1 MIHVDMENFQPP
13 PEPSADVSA
22 AQSNIMLFLGLFLL
36 ILAFFILLV
45 SISTR
50 QDIKSTAVMD
60 SLSSAF
66 KSVLPPTPELSR
78 FLSKDGAVL
87 SGAPLQSQVS
97 ELFSTSIKVVQ
108 VKTVQPGKLM
118 RIILRSNALFL
129 DGDTQIRPG
138 QFALLDRIVAS
149 LSGRPPGLHY
159 EMQFVIGSKYTSDK
173 TIPVGQTLEMKR
185 ASAFIQEMLARGAP
199 PDSLSIGME
208 PGDPEEIAIWFNVR
222 FPDEILLK
230 PLPPEPVD
238 LPAVPESDGAILVP
252 AEQAL

>member
-1 MIHVDMENFQPP
+1 MENFQVP
-13 PEPSADVSA
+13 PEPRAEVSA
-22 AQSNIMLFLGLFLL
+22 APSSTTLFLGLYLL

-66 KSVLPPTPELSR
+66 KSVLPPSPELSS

-97 ELFSTSIKVVQ
+97 ELFSTSIKVVK

-118 RIILRSNALFL
+118 RIVLRSKALFL

-138 QFALLDRIVAS
+138 QLALLDRIVAS

-159 EMQFVIGSKYTSDK
+159 EMQFVIGSNYTSDK
-173 TIPVGQTLEMKR
+173 NLPVGQTLEMRR

-208 PGDPEEIAIWFNVR
+208 PGDPEQIKIWFNVR
-222 FPDEILLK
+222 FPDEIQLK
-230 PLPPEPVD
+230 PLVPESVD
-238 LPAVPESDGAILVP
+238 LPTAPESDGTIQLP
-252 AEQAL
+252 AEQTP

>member
-1 MIHVDMENFQPP
+1 MENFLPP
-13 PEPSADVSA
+13 PEPRADDR
-22 AQSNIMLFLGLFLL
+22 AQSSNTALFLCIFLL

-45 SISTR
+45 SVSTH
-50 QDIKSTAVMD
+50 QDIKGTAVMD
-60 SLSSAF
+60 SLSLAF
-66 KSVLPPTPELSR
+66 KSVLPPSPELSK

-97 ELFSTSIKVVQ
+97 ELFTTAIKVVQ

-118 RIILRSNALFL
+118 RIVLRSKALFL

-159 EMQFVIGSKYTSDK
+159 EMQFVIGSRYTSDK
-173 TIPVGQTLEMKR
+173 TLPVGQTLEMKR
-185 ASAFIQEMLARGAP
+185 ASAFVQEMLARGAP

-208 PGDPEEIAIWFNVR
+208 PGDPEESTIWFNVR
-222 FPDEILLK
+222 SPDEILLK
-230 PLPPEPVD
+230 PLPPEPID
-238 LPAVPESDGAILVP
+238 LPAVPESDGAIELP
-252 AEQAL
+252 AEQSP